1 MEMHSLLKVK
11 PPLIGD
17 AYTVISKF
25 FIEFNPF
32 DTTQNLKIYAICFAI
47 YIALH
52 SGGRIFVV
60 LSIFIVCNFKLI
72 LSL

>member
-1 MEMHSLLKVK
+1 MEVHTLLTVK
-11 PPLIGD
+11 PPLFGD
-17 AYTVISKF
+17 AYTVISLF

-32 DTTQNLKIYAICFAI
+32 DGTQNLKIYAISFAI
-47 YIALH
+47 YTALL
-52 SGGRIFVV
+52 SGGRIFVA